1 MQWNIRSYNT
11 GRPYLQK
18 CIDILNPSIICLQ
31 ETNINPANDIS
42 LSQFHYPP
50 VRYDRDDQRGG
61 GTAIFIKNNLQYID
75 INHDINLE
83 ITMAKVFIN
92 NKNIN
97 IISLYL
103 PPSLDN
109 NVIKIELEK
118 LKEHMADPFI
128 LCMDANA
135 HHPYWGSTEQKT
147 DTRGNIIAEWLDEN
161 PFVLLN
167 SGEPTHIS
175 TTGTF
180 THIDLTFCSTD
191 IASGIDWETYHNPMN
206 SDHFPINIGTS
217 IYNTTD
223 QLVKWNINKA
233 NWKLYQDNIEFPVNF
248 TSPNNAC
255 KEVTETI
262 LNSAKLAIPQVQNTK
277 NRPSAYWW
285 TKECSKAKKQ
295 KSKSLSNYKNHPGD
309 LRLWIEFKKRR
320 AIFRK
325 VTIKAKE
332 DSWLKCL
339 NNFTQNTN
347 TTQVWK
353 HTKMLQNKPQ
363 SRSIILKTNDQYIKG

>member
-31 ETNINPANDIS
+31 ETNINTANDIS

-191 IASGIDWETYHNPMN
+191 IASGID
-206 SDHFPINIGTS
+206 
-217 IYNTTD
+217 
-223 QLVKWNINKA
+223 
-233 NWKLYQDNIEFPVNF
+233 
-248 TSPNNAC
+248 
-255 KEVTETI
+255 
-262 LNSAKLAIPQVQNTK
+262 
-277 NRPSAYWW
+277 
-285 TKECSKAKKQ
+285 
-295 KSKSLSNYKNHPGD
+295 
-309 LRLWIEFKKRR
+309 
-320 AIFRK
+320 
-325 VTIKAKE
+325 
-332 DSWLKCL
+332 
-339 NNFTQNTN
+339 
-347 TTQVWK
+347 
-353 HTKMLQNKPQ
+353 
-363 SRSIILKTNDQYIKG
+363 